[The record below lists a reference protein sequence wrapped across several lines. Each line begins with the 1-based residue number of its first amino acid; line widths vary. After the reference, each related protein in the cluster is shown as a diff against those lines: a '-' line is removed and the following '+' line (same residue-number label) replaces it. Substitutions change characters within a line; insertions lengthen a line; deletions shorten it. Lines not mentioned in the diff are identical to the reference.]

1 MQIINVPWLVRD
13 FVVISDSEVTY
24 PELIPLCI
32 LWQQAIVYL
41 QTAVFFCNLQAIC
54 IRSSLYTPTASST
67 SDRRPQELDAS
78 WLDAMFKLSLF

>member
-32 LWQQAIVYL
+32 L
-41 QTAVFFCNLQAIC
+41 
-54 IRSSLYTPTASST
+54 
-67 SDRRPQELDAS
+67 
-78 WLDAMFKLSLF
+78 